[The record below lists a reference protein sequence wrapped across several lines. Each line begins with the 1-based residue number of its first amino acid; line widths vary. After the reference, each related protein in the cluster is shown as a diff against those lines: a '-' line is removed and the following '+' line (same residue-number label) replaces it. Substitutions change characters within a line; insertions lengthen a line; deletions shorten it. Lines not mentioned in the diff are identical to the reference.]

1 MERAIEYTHPGKLV
15 GSDGTS
21 HDLGAVYSQ
30 SFVEEISE
38 AADKLVWSS
47 DYINEIFMHFY
58 IRIMELASL
67 LRTNDADRVLF
78 KSYKGEWSSVAAAA
92 KNEGLHIG
100 FFSLTFFYMSGA
112 MLYVLSFFL
121 VALSALI
128 LPGLA
133 LLSRKGRAA
142 EDSSEFSVIRS
153 PAAYDKMRFLN
164 DSGKVAFYYDD
175 FLQKKPSAAS
185 MYSFGTRSE
194 RARSLLVVPL
204 LAFRDY
210 FRVAADARRLL
221 GWCYTGFV
229 LYYFSKR
236 ISHKCNFEYYLNLL
250 IKNGKPGTY
259 HTGNKEDRFAILE
272 KRLCKKYA
280 VRSVCVPHG
289 IEYAFR
295 TPAGLVGDVFYCT
308 TEHAQRHLSSL
319 YSNEQVFIFDED
331 VARHMF
337 SRHQHV
343 VPVTEIVFFP
353 ESRDVEVNISILGH
367 LLGFGYKVAVK
378 LHPRDSLGNY
388 KDYADQVTF
397 VSDFDSSIS
406 NKVCLARKS
415 TVLVEAI
422 YNSSIPIA
430 ILTDQRDRGYVEHML
445 PSLTDD
451 HITRVYSFDELAGVL
466 AKLQVSA

>member
-1 MERAIEYTHPGKLV
+1 MERAIEYTCPGKLV
-15 GSDGTS
+15 GSDGAS
-21 HDLGAVYSQ
+21 HDLASVYSQ
-30 SFVEEISE
+30 SFVEEIGE
-38 AADKLVWSS
+38 VADKLVWSS

-58 IRIMELASL
+58 IRMMELASL
-67 LRTNDADRVLF
+67 LRAGDVERVLF
-78 KSYKGEWSSVAAAA
+78 KSYKGEWPSVAAAA
-92 KNEGLHIG
+92 RNEELHIG

-112 MLYVLSFFL
+112 VLYVFSFFL

-133 LLSRKGRAA
+133 LLTRTGRAA
-142 EDSSEFSVIRS
+142 EVSPEFSVVRS
-153 PAAYDKMRFLN
+153 RAAYDKMRFLN

-175 FLQKKPSAAS
+175 LLQKRRSAAS
-185 MYSFGTRSE
+185 MYSFGTLSE
-194 RARSLLVVPL
+194 RVLSLLVVPFL
-204 LAFRDY
+204 VFRDY
-210 FRVAADARRLL
+210 LRTANDSRRLL

-250 IKNGKPGTY
+250 IKNGRPVTY
-259 HTGNKEDRFAILE
+259 FTGNKEDRFAILE

-319 YSNEQVFIFDED
+319 YSGAQKFIYDEE

-337 SRHQHV
+337 SRHQDV
-343 VPVTEIVFFP
+343 SPVTEIVFFP
-353 ESRDVEVNISILGH
+353 ESRDVEVNVSILGH
-367 LLGFGYKVAVK
+367 LLGFGYKIAVK
-378 LHPRDSLGNY
+378 LHPRDSRENY
-388 KDYADQVTF
+388 KDYAGQVTF
-397 VSDFDSSIS
+397 VSDFDFSIS
-406 NKVCLARKS
+406 NKICLARKS

-422 YNSSIPIA
+422 YNNSMPIA

-445 PSLTDD
+445 PSLIDD
-451 HITRVYSFDELAGVL
+451 HIMRVYSFDELACVL